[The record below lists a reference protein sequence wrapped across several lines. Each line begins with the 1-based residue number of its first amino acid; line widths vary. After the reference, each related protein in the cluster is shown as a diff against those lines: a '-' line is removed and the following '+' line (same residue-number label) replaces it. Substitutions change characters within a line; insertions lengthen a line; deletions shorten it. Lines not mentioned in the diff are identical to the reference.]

1 MDLFPIDPAEPPKGP
16 SLKCGQ
22 FELTTEWIESLG
34 LGADPK
40 EPN

>member
-16 SLKCGQ
+16 SPKYGQ
-22 FELTTEWIESLG
+22 FELTTEWIESLE
-34 LGADPK
+34 LGTDLK